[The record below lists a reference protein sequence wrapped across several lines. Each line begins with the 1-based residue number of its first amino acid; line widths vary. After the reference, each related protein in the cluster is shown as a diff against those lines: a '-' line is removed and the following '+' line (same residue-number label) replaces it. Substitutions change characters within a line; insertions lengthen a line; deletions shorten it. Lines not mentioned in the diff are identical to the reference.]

1 MKLDKLLP
9 FLKCPYCCNINLIS
23 EKDFLLCSECKTNFS
38 VIEGVPV
45 LIKEENFSEQENKQK
60 AWYEEHYSKFSREE
74 YQLENWRLSMI
85 ERIFSAVKN
94 SAIKTYLDIGCGAT
108 GYTAIEGAKRNK
120 WLSFGADI
128 STEAILRAKNLA
140 KKQGVEDLTGFVVCS
155 AESLPFKDAT
165 FDFVSA
171 ISLLEHL
178 ENDEKVIKEVFGIL
192 KKKGSFYVCLPNTYR
207 RMWPFLW
214 PIYLYFDIQ
223 VGHKRH
229 YSIEELSNK
238 MAKNDFK
245 LKDFFYNAHLK
256 KLLQIILDK
265 FRLLGEKNWWQIEK
279 QDIGKNPMG
288 IQLNAI
294 FTKQIINERYN
305 RQALS

>member
-1 MKLDKLLP
+1 MKVGKLLP
-9 FLKCPYCCNINLIS
+9 FLKCPYCGNIKLIS
-23 EKDFLLCSECKTNFS
+23 KKDSLLCPECKTNFS
-38 VIEGVPV
+38 VVEGIPI
-45 LIKEENFSEQENKQK
+45 LIKEENFNEQENKQK
-60 AWYEEHYSKFSREE
+60 VWFEEHYSKFSREK

-85 ERIFSAVKN
+85 ERIFSSVKKSAV
-94 SAIKTYLDIGCGAT
+94 KTYLDIGCGAT
-108 GYTAIEGAKRNK
+108 GYTVIEAAKRNR

-128 STEAILRAKNLA
+128 SLEAMLRAKNLA

-155 AESLPFKDAT
+155 AESLPFKEAT

-178 ENDEKVIKEVFGIL
+178 ENDEKVIEEISGIL
-192 KKKGSFYVCLPNTYR
+192 KKKGSFYVCVPNTYW

-223 VGHKRH
+223 IGHKRH
-229 YSIEELSNK
+229 YSIEELRKK
-238 MAKNDFK
+238 MAKDDFK

-265 FRLLGEKNWWQIEK
+265 FKILDEKNWWQIER

-294 FTKQIINERYN
+294 FIK
-305 RQALS
+305 